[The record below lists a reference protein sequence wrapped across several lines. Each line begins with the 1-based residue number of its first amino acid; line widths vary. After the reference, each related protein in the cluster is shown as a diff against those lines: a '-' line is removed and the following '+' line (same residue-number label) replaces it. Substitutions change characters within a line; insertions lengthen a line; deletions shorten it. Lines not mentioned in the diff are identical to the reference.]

1 MEESETNPEYQSDN
15 KDEVEK
21 MNSPSPPASP
31 SLSNIFIF
39 PADVSVDKYLRGA
52 GTGIIIWLYSF

>member
-1 MEESETNPEYQSDN
+1 MALESPF
-15 KDEVEK
+15 EVQEVVVVVT
-21 MNSPSPPASP
+21 SPSPPASP